1 MPNTSLENKAPALSD
16 THLQNIISE
25 LEAELGVARE
35 RQRDLDETRS
45 RIEQLNLQLQQAK
58 RETEEA
64 RHAIDILRVENF
76 SSYSTNTVSLKFI
89 THVRIKAVDSTDQ
102 SCNPT
107 VE

>member
-1 MPNTSLENKAPALSD
+1 MSENSLENKAPALSD
-16 THLQNIISE
+16 AHLQNIISE

-64 RHAIDILRVENF
+64 RHAIDILRVEEARVQAELEVTKTQQEKNM
-76 SSYSTNTVSLKFI
+76 
-89 THVRIKAVDSTDQ
+89 STDMGGNR
-102 SCNPT
+102 CVT
-107 VE
+107 